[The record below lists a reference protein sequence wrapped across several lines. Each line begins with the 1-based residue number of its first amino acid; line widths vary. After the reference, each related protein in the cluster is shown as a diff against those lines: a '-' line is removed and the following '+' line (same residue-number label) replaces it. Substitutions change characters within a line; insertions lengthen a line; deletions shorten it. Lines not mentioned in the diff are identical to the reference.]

1 MVRAICMW
9 SVRLILCASQHFI
22 WFHMKKALL
31 YDGFGVYLLK
41 RLRNAS
47 SFNFFFLFGF
57 RSLSHSRSCSCFRVR
72 FCSLFVYWFRC
83 VVVFRTF
90 FCLLIFYLHD
100 RQHGYH
106 DCMTAER
113 QNNCI
118 YTIYVC
124 QCQPLC
130 IFIYVC
136 LFCVFQCSTN
146 FSYARDGNM
155 LMQKRYGKW
164 CAGYWQVCAS
174 FQMTLKSLY
183 LAFALALSLP
193 LSLCLYDLSYGVGAH
208 LCGSCVMPVV
218 INILYFHRHC
228 QCHCHCHFG
237 CGVRVFAVWL
247 KLTHNNFCLWKFYV
261 RARAFNEY
269 SDERDGRRMRVNEF
283 LSSVFFFL
291 FVFQLYAKHDA
302 SGPRFSIDTLKFKRS
317 ISRLKEFYSYV

>member
-1 MVRAICMW
+1 MLLRSIFFSFLAFGLFLVLVLVLGFVFVFVLYLSIGFVALLFFEHSFVSWYYTYTTVSIAIMIVW
-9 SVRLILCASQHFI
+9 RRNAKIIVYTRYTCASASRCAFSY
-22 WFHMKKALL
+22 MS
-31 YDGFGVYLLK
+31 VY
-41 RLRNAS
+41 
-47 SFNFFFLFGF
+47 
-57 RSLSHSRSCSCFRVR
+57 
-72 FCSLFVYWFRC
+72 FVYFN
-83 VVVFRTF
+83 V
-90 FCLLIFYLHD
+90 
-100 RQHGYH
+100 
-106 DCMTAER
+106 
-113 QNNCI
+113 
-118 YTIYVC
+118 
-124 QCQPLC
+124 P
-130 IFIYVC
+130 
-136 LFCVFQCSTN
+136 N

-218 INILYFHRHC
+218 INILYYHR

-237 CGVRVFAVWL
+237 CGVRVFVVWL
-247 KLTHNNFCLWKFYV
+247 KSTHNNFCLWKFYV

-302 SGPRFSIDTLKFKRS
+302 SAPRFSIDTLKFKRS